1 MSGPWRTT
9 VQVSELSW
17 RTPTAR
23 QLRSQRGRGR
33 RWPGHARC
41 SRSSPARMRRV
52 GPRRRPGRSGA
63 ASGRMRR
70 TATGRGRCPR
80 GGSRTTL
87 PSRPRWRLSTRRTR
101 GYEASPTTR
110 EARLHMGPPRAQSRT
125 RERRTWLT
133 TPEAQPLASSP
144 VAGCR
149 EPRTTDSR
157 GWTAAARAASAR
169 RSTRM
174 HWCEQAAINHL
185 PAKLITLANTVAC
198 DAIP

>member
-23 QLRSQRGRGR
+23 LLRSQRGRGR
-33 RWPGHARC
+33 RWLGHARC
-41 SRSSPARMRRV
+41 SRSSPARMRRA

-70 TATGRGRCPR
+70 TATGSGRCPR

-133 TPEAQPLASSP
+133 TPEAQPSPLVPLPGAASRARQIR
-144 VAGCR
+144 VCG
-149 EPRTTDSR
+149 PRPP
-157 GWTAAARAASAR
+157 AASAR